1 MADKENMTL
10 EEMMDALEQCT
21 AKMESGDMSLDEA
34 FKSFK
39 TGMELV
45 KNCNDSIDK
54 VEKEVLKLMADGT
67 VEPLDK
73 E

>member
-45 KNCNDSIDK
+45 KSCNDSIDK